1 MRRFLRFWLLLA
13 LLVYSVG
20 LSAGTRNVILILCN
34 GVNLAQLELAKQAG
48 LSRAG
53 LSNTAAMPVGGTLL
67 PLTGRFRDLEIA
79 ALNALACGYAEDRSL
94 GVTPGGDEVE
104 SLLGEARLQGRR
116 TGFLTDGALNDW
128 PGGAFF
134 ARENPL
140 PPRERL
146 EAWLPLSDID
156 FLAGALFRPLPTAL
170 EPLETPMNRLGYQL
184 VRTPE
189 ELQNAA
195 AGRRLFAIHE
205 LEQDSSVLLSYM
217 DTALRI
223 LPNERGMLL
232 VVNCAA
238 PGAAALVNDT
248 AGVIRELWRVD
259 RVLGRALDFFKANPS
274 NTLVA
279 LISLYDIGDLQLP
292 RPVAADFPVGRS
304 RSEILARLAAGR
316 VSGEKAL
323 ELAGAGD
330 LFAPSSREL
339 TAVLAGYSRV
349 ANSPLPRSFE
359 PWLDRVLSLRDRH
372 SGVEWLTRSVTISL
386 TPVFAIGAGAQ
397 AFAGEYNALELHDA
411 LRCALGVGARP

>member
-34 GVNLAQLELAKQAG
+34 GVNLAQLELAKLAG
-48 LSRAG
+48 ASRAG

-67 PLTGRFRDLEIA
+67 PLTGRFRNLDIA
-79 ALNALACGYAEDRSL
+79 VLNALACGYAGDGSL

-116 TGFLTDGALNDW
+116 TGFITDGALNNW

-134 ARENPL
+134 ARENQL
-140 PPRERL
+140 PPREKL
-146 EAWLPLSDID
+146 DAWLPLSDID
-156 FLAGALFRPLPTAL
+156 FLAGALVRSQPVAL
-170 EPLETPMNRLGYQL
+170 EPLEAPMNRLGYQL

-189 ELQNAA
+189 ELRNAG

-205 LEQDSSVLLSYM
+205 PERSASVLLSYM

-223 LPNERGMLL
+223 LPNERGMFL
-232 VVNCAA
+232 VVNCDS
-238 PGAAALVNDT
+238 PGRAALVNDT
-248 AGVIRELWRVD
+248 AGVIRALWQMD
-259 RVLGRALDFFKANPS
+259 RVLGRALDFFKADPA
-274 NTLVA
+274 NTLVVFS
-279 LISLYDIGDLQLP
+279 SLYDIGDLQLP

-304 RSEILARLAAGR
+304 RAEILTRLAAGR
-316 VSGEKAL
+316 VSGKKAL
-323 ELAGAGD
+323 ELAGAGE
-330 LFAPSSREL
+330 LFAPASQEL
-339 TAVLAGYSRV
+339 TAVLESYSQV

-397 AFAGEYNALELHDA
+397 EFSGEYNALELHGIF
-411 LRCALGVGARP
+411 RRALGVGARP